1 MAVQTA
7 RLEQPAERTV
17 ATPWWERNLAWLL
30 VTPMLLMFVV
40 FALIPS
46 ITAILYA
53 FSHIKLHRGGMER
66 TFVGLENFAR
76 AIDDPLVR
84 QSVVTTLKWALTVTT
99 VEILL
104 GLGLALLLAHGVRG
118 RAIFTS
124 LLIIPIIMPPFAVS
138 PTPISPSMQ

>member
-7 RLEQPAERTV
+7 KLEQPAQRIVT
-17 ATPWWERNLAWLL
+17 APWWERNLAWLL
-30 VTPMLLMFVV
+30 VAPMILMFVV

-53 FSHIKLHRGGMER
+53 FSHIKLQHGGMER
-66 TFVGLENFAR
+66 TFIGFSNFER
-76 AIDDPLVR
+76 AFSDPLVR
-84 QSVVTTLKWALTVTT
+84 QSAVTTLKWSLTVTT

-104 GLGLALLLAHGVRG
+104 GLGLALLLAHGIRG

-124 LLIIPIIMPPFAVS
+124 L
-138 PTPISPSMQ
+138 